1 MPLLLCKAIHN
12 IKQNIVPQMNFSSSI
27 LLFLFHIF
35 GPDPEIIRFRYSE
48 PKNSKSYSPS
58 ILLRTKKRKKKEKK
72 ENTRPINR
80 IQSSKNPSRDFAKER
95 RKKITDRAA
104 AAVAEVAAR
113 VDTRIAH
120 TGEQA
125 ARIARVRCTRCCTSL
140 YVELSIVSKRAL
152 HPRHPPL
159 SSVPHHVWTFAPP
172 PAIFPFLSFLFSTS
186 FFFFFPFHDL
196 RICVGR
202 NRSFNRC

>member
-1 MPLLLCKAIHN
+1 MSHQFLPTYQYSKMHPIAETYPILHESQLFLPFQSEKRNNFQKKPLSIMPLLLCKAIHN

-35 GPDPEIIRFRYSE
+35 DPEIIRFRYSE
-48 PKNSKSYSPS
+48 SKNSKSYSRS
-58 ILLRTKKRKKKEKK
+58 ILLRTKRRKKKEKK

-104 AAVAEVAAR
+104 AAAAEVAAR

-120 TGEQA
+120 TGE
-125 ARIARVRCTRCCTSL
+125 
-140 YVELSIVSKRAL
+140 
-152 HPRHPPL
+152 
-159 SSVPHHVWTFAPP
+159 
-172 PAIFPFLSFLFSTS
+172 
-186 FFFFFPFHDL
+186 
-196 RICVGR
+196 
-202 NRSFNRC
+202 

>member
-48 PKNSKSYSPS
+48 LKNSKSYSPS

-120 TGEQA
+120 TGE
-125 ARIARVRCTRCCTSL
+125 
-140 YVELSIVSKRAL
+140 
-152 HPRHPPL
+152 
-159 SSVPHHVWTFAPP
+159 
-172 PAIFPFLSFLFSTS
+172 
-186 FFFFFPFHDL
+186 
-196 RICVGR
+196 
-202 NRSFNRC
+202 

>member
-1 MPLLLCKAIHN
+1 MSHQFLPAYQYSKMHPIAETYPILHESQLFLPFQSEKRNNFQKKPLSIMPLLLCKAIHN
-12 IKQNIVPQMNFSSSI
+12 IKQNIVPQMNFSSNI

-104 AAVAEVAAR
+104 AAAAEVAAR

-120 TGEQA
+120 TGE
-125 ARIARVRCTRCCTSL
+125 
-140 YVELSIVSKRAL
+140 
-152 HPRHPPL
+152 
-159 SSVPHHVWTFAPP
+159 
-172 PAIFPFLSFLFSTS
+172 
-186 FFFFFPFHDL
+186 
-196 RICVGR
+196 
-202 NRSFNRC
+202 

>member
-12 IKQNIVPQMNFSSSI
+12 IKQNIVPQMNFSSNI

-35 GPDPEIIRFRYSE
+35 DPEIIRFRYSE
-48 PKNSKSYSPS
+48 SKNSKSYSRS
-58 ILLRTKKRKKKEKK
+58 ILLRTKRRKKKEKK

-104 AAVAEVAAR
+104 AAAAEVAAR